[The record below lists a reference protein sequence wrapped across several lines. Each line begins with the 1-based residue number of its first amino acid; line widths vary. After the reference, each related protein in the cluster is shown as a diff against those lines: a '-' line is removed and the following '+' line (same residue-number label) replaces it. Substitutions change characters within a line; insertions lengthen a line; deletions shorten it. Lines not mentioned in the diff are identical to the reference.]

1 MLFPWKWSDCL
12 LLPLTQNW
20 FWPVPHN
27 LPRLSRK
34 NFSPGNDPPVVRVN
48 FIVVSSRVIA
58 TWVRP
63 WEFIFEENLNVVV
76 LQVDMQSLLP
86 WELTNQEAGWGKMT
100 LSLFSSS
107 GNTSLLTPLFFQTL
121 WRLSD
126 KGVLAA
132 LAALNVQYSIIHALA
147 DYSEAPS
154 KEIHSNWF

>member
-100 LSLFSSS
+100 LSLFFFFWQHLSAHTSVLPNSLAPLWQRCLSCSSS
-107 GNTSLLTPLFFQTL
+107 SICSKFNCSCPCRLFRSTQ
-121 WRLSD
+121 
-126 KGVLAA
+126 
-132 LAALNVQYSIIHALA
+132 
-147 DYSEAPS
+147 
-154 KEIHSNWF
+154 